1 MSDAKFTPPQLYTPE
16 EVQQIL
22 HLAIARQVTQGEMTR
37 EQLLEI
43 AAEMEIKTQDL
54 EAAEQNWYTQQLL
67 DRKRQKFNLYQQE
80 KFKNQAV
87 RYLIING
94 FLITF
99 NLMSVGTLSWAI
111 YPLFLMG
118 LPLSLTAWRTFQVK
132 GEAYEQA
139 FQRWQLK
146 DEIKQSFF
154 YVWTRIRRAWLT

>member
-43 AAEMEIKTQDL
+43 AAEMEIETKDL
-54 EAAEQNWYTQQLL
+54 EAAEQDWYTQQLL
-67 DRKRQKFNLYQQE
+67 DQKRQKFNLYQQE
-80 KFKNQAV
+80 KFKNKAV

-99 NLMSVGTLSWAI
+99 NLMSAGTLSWAM

-118 LPLSLTAWRTFQVK
+118 LPLSLTAWKTFQVQ